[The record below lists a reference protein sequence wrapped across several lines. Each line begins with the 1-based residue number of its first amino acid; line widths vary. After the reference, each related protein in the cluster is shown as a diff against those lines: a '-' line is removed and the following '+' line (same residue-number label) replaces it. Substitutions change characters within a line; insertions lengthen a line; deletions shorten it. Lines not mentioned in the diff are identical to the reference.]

1 MLFITGRMSQRE
13 APLYRAAKN
22 YLQKKYTPLHVP
34 LHGRGGTFL
43 LSWQRDFF
51 CHLQWDLTE
60 LPPLDD
66 LHLPRGVIAK
76 AQKLAAS
83 LFRADISFFL
93 VNGVTGGM
101 LALFLGVCQPGDK
114 VLISRLSHKSVHTGI
129 ILSGARPVYLPV
141 EREPLSGF
149 PLNLSPTL
157 VERAVKEHPDARLL
171 LVTSPSYWGV
181 TCDLEAIR
189 KITEDYGM
197 LLAVDEAHGT
207 YLPFMEDKLP
217 HSAKTGADIWLHSA
231 HKSLGAITAGGFLHL
246 RDNSLREKVAF
257 WLQAVQS
264 SSPSYPVMISLDLAR
279 RRAALHGKELFGGLW
294 EWALHLRNVLTRK
307 GVPHLSVK
315 AVNRCGFKLDPARFT
330 FFSPGGNARS
340 FAVELAK
347 KYRVQVEMTGDSYL
361 LAVAGP
367 AVLNTPPS
375 FLGNAFSRVLKKDN
389 ILSRTTSRGFCHT
402 DFPLPFF
409 SGDLRRPDDAEKKVF
424 SFVPQ
429 ALSPRD
435 ALHLPYQKVPLV
447 KAGGKTCGE
456 MVILSPPGI
465 PLVSP
470 GERIT
475 ADIITFL
482 QHKCAAGWL
491 FQGVSDPW
499 LQKIK
504 VIYEE

>member
-1 MLFITGRMSQRE
+1 MLSIGRIMSQRE
-13 APLYRAAKN
+13 APLYRAAKH
-22 YLQKKYTPLHVP
+22 YLQKKHIPLHVP
-34 LHGRGGTFL
+34 LHGRGGTSL
-43 LSWQRDFF
+43 PSGQRDFF
-51 CHLQWDLTE
+51 CHSQWDLTE
-60 LPPLDD
+60 LPSLDD
-66 LHLPRGVIAK
+66 LHLPQGVIAK
-76 AQKLAAS
+76 AQNLAAS
-83 LFRADISFFL
+83 LFRAEESFFL

-114 VLISRLSHKSVHTGI
+114 VLLTRISHKSVHTGI
-129 ILSGARPVYLPV
+129 ILSGANPVYIPV

-149 PLNLSPTL
+149 PLNLSPLL

-181 TCDLEAIR
+181 TCDLEEIR
-189 KITEDYGM
+189 KITEDHDI

-279 RRAALHGKELFGGLW
+279 RRAALEGKKLFGDLW
-294 EWALHLRNVLTRK
+294 DWALHLRNVLTRK
-307 GVPHLSVK
+307 RVHHLSVN

-340 FAVELAK
+340 FAAELAK
-347 KYRVQVEMTGDSYL
+347 KYSVQVEMTGDSYL

-367 AVLNTPPS
+367 AVLNIPHT
-375 FLGNAFSRVLKKDN
+375 FLPNAFARVLKKEKN
-389 ILSRTTSRGFCHT
+389 IFRAASGGFCQT
-402 DFPLPFF
+402 DFPPPFF
-409 SGDLRRPDDAEKKVF
+409 SVDLYHSGIPEKKAFPFISQVF
-424 SFVPQ
+424 
-429 ALSPRD
+429 SPRD
-435 ALHLPYQKVPLV
+435 ALHLPCREVPLE
-447 KAGGKTCGE
+447 KAGGKICGE

-491 FQGVSDPW
+491 FQGVADPR

-504 VIYEE
+504 VINEE